1 MRDNKIKSIFILM
14 MLLSVGPSFSQIT
27 PESKTEVEKKTEEEK
42 KAEAEKKAKA
52 DKKPEVEK
60 KTLEQQETV
69 RDFKST
75 QFLQL
80 DSVAFPQELK
90 IIEEEMKQNVVD
102 VILSSNTHTPIFAQ
116 KREEGYTTSYTKFFG
131 LKMTITPY
139 SRDSNFYALKLFY
152 YNWTTNKHDK
162 EILRKISKF
171 NVLNDIRFSIYELL
185 NGKDYVRNNYDKIQ
199 KENFERIQGL
209 RKVVEENE
217 RKLKASKKPAPEAES
232 DELFKEEL
240 QKKKDKL
247 MRKERE
253 KERNPEYN
261 FNPLEDNSDSTT
273 SMEQEADEGYLDPKG
288 NNDSKGKSKDG
299 LNRPIRTNSERNNS
313 KAKKSLNED
322 KKKGN
327 SKDKEKGEKSDG
339 LSLSDFNLIPG
350 FSTPKK
356 SSAWAMV
363 SFFNEYNRSNGLLDV
378 STNLRYLGIG
388 GKYNLEELTEK
399 PRGLN
404 LGLKIGMPL
413 FKDEYEFPVYRSVET
428 ELYRRKI
435 LKHFMLIAGLDYTPV
450 YNVNL
455 PNAGA
460 DLQVFEN
467 DFLWLRGGIGVEG
480 LIVNKKYSLKFEYAK
495 AMLAISSQN
504 VTLSGT
510 KMGLTGNLQV
520 YQMLGLELALARST
534 IGGDLD
540 IQADTIQL
548 SITYHFEN

>member
-1 MRDNKIKSIFILM
+1 MKDQKINSIFVSM
-14 MLLSVGPSFSQIT
+14 MMFMATPSFAQTT
-27 PESKTEVEKKTEEEK
+27 PE
-42 KAEAEKKAKA
+42 
-52 DKKPEVEK
+52 KKPEVEK
-60 KTLEQQETV
+60 KTLEQQATV

-80 DSVAFPQELK
+80 DSILFPSELK

-131 LKMTITPY
+131 LKVTISPY
-139 SRDSNFYALKLFY
+139 ARDANFYALKLFY

-185 NGKDYVRNNYDKIQ
+185 NGKDYVRDNYDKIQ

-209 RKVVEENE
+209 RKVVEANE
-217 RKLKASKKPAPEAES
+217 RKMKASKKPTPEPET
-232 DELFKEEL
+232 DELFKEEI

-261 FNPLEDNSDSTT
+261 FAPTQDTPENESKSED
-273 SMEQEADEGYLDPKG
+273 EEANEDDLNQRAGKQ
-288 NNDSKGKSKDG
+288 SKTASKDG
-299 LNRPIRTNSERNNS
+299 LDKPTRTNPAKKNDP
-313 KAKKSLNED
+313 KAKKSPRDEKKNQNTND
-322 KKKGN
+322 KT
-327 SKDKEKGEKSDG
+327 KSENNDS

-350 FSTPKK
+350 FSTPKR

-363 SFFNEYNRSNGLLDV
+363 SFFNEFNKSSGLLDV
-378 STNLRYLGIG
+378 STNLRYLGLG

-404 LGLKIGMPL
+404 LALKIGMPL

-428 ELYRRKI
+428 DIYRRKI
-435 LKHFMLIAGLDYTPV
+435 LNHFMLIAGLDYTPV

-455 PNAGA
+455 PAAGA

-467 DFLWLRGGIGVEG
+467 DFLWLRGGIGYEG
-480 LIVNKKYSLKFEYAK
+480 ILVNKKYSLKFEFAK

-504 VTLSGT
+504 VSLSGT
-510 KMGLTGNLQV
+510 KMGLTGNIQV
-520 YQMLGLELALARST
+520 YQMLGLELAAARSS

-540 IQADTIQL
+540 IQADTIQV

>member
-1 MRDNKIKSIFILM
+1 MKDNHMKSIFVTM
-14 MLLSVGPSFSQIT
+14 MMFAVAPSFAQT
-27 PESKTEVEKKTEEEK
+27 NPAPE
-42 KAEAEKKAKA
+42 
-52 DKKPEVEK
+52 KKPEVEK
-60 KTLEQQETV
+60 KTLEQQATV

-80 DSVAFPQELK
+80 DSIYFPPELK

-139 SRDSNFYALKLFY
+139 ARDANFYALKLFY

-217 RKLKASKKPAPEAES
+217 RKIKASKKAVPEPET
-232 DELFKEEL
+232 DELFKEEM

-261 FNPLEDNSDSTT
+261 FNPVEENSDT
-273 SMEQEADEGYLDPKG
+273 MAGMDQEADASGDDQKEK
-288 NNDSKGKSKDG
+288 NQGKATSRDG
-299 LNRPIRTNSERNNS
+299 LNRPIQANAAKKNDPR
-313 KAKKSLNED
+313 AKKSPTDE
-322 KKKGN
+322 KKKN
-327 SKDKEKGEKSDG
+327 DSKDKNQNGKNDG
-339 LSLSDFNLIPG
+339 LTLGDFNLIPG
-350 FSTPKK
+350 FNTPKR
-356 SSAWAMV
+356 SSGWAMV
-363 SFFNEYNRSNGLLDV
+363 SFFNEYNKSVGLLDV
-378 STNLRYLGIG
+378 STNLRYLGLG

-404 LGLKIGMPL
+404 LALKIGMPL

-435 LKHFMLIAGLDYTPV
+435 LNHYMIIAGLDYTPV

-455 PNAGA
+455 PTAGA

-467 DFLWLRGGIGVEG
+467 DFLWLRGGIGYEG
-480 LIVNKKYSLKFEYAK
+480 LFVNKKYSLKFEFAK

-504 VTLSGT
+504 VSLSGT
-510 KMGLTGNLQV
+510 KMGFTGHLQV
-520 YQMLGLELALARST
+520 YQMLGLELSAARSS

-540 IQADTIQL
+540 IQADTIQV